1 LHAYETWCFL
11 EIVYRFV
18 SKSLCWNMGMVSA
31 KHEVDKQDFSNVT
44 IEILDI
50 AFSVRIREL
59 LHSRQLDR

>member
-1 LHAYETWCFL
+1 
-11 EIVYRFV
+11 
-18 SKSLCWNMGMVSA
+18 MVSA